1 MTADT
6 GHDTTPA
13 HETQELRQIVQLD
26 GAFEA
31 QFSERTGWSR
41 FSPLDEPNTLAMPE
55 ADNAA
60 RAVDL
65 IFTTVFDLFRGTRME
80 PAAPQ
85 LTTGL
90 VLALATSADRARRNW
105 HGATDRLRDLQ
116 ERFNGSEVG
125 AVELEEQTIH
135 ASSLEEVYNVACA
148 MRDRAIAA
156 WEAETGRAFVTSKR
170 ASILHAKH
178 TASFIDSADY
188 LRGMRQRQRD
198 AMSPEGPIV
207 IFSGGTVWHDVGL
220 ITRTLDTI
228 KARIPNMVLATTGQP
243 QGADLIALHW
253 ARQSGVHVV
262 AFQPNWHRHGK
273 AAGFRRCDQMLSLK
287 HIVEAVLCEGSQNQ
301 VYLYE
306 RLSKRGVPLHCF
318 NSADQASR
326 QSRAALKHA

>member
-6 GHDTTPA
+6 RDDSTQASG
-13 HETQELRQIVQLD
+13 TQEFDHTRQTEWS
-26 GAFEA
+26 FEA
-31 QFSERTGWSR
+31 QFTEHTDRSQL
-41 FSPLDEPNTLAMPE
+41 SPLDAPNNLPMPE
-55 ADNAA
+55 AEDAA

-65 IFTTVFDLFRGTRME
+65 MLATFFDLYRGTRIE

-85 LTTGL
+85 LTTGM
-90 VLALATSADRARRNW
+90 VLALATSADRARREW
-105 HGATDRLRDLQ
+105 HSATDRLRDLQ
-116 ERFNGSEVG
+116 ENFDGSEV
-125 AVELEEQTIH
+125 ATVELEEQTIH
-135 ASSLEEVYNVACA
+135 APSLEELYNVACA
-148 MRDRAIAA
+148 MQDRAIAA

-198 AMSPEGPIV
+198 AITPEGPIV
-207 IFSGGTVWHDVGL
+207 IFSGGTVWHDINL
-220 ITRTLDTI
+220 IAQTLDAI
-228 KARIPNMVLATTGQP
+228 KARVPNMVLATTGQQ

-253 ARQSGVHVV
+253 ARQAKVHVV
-262 AFQPNWHRHGK
+262 AFQPNWRRHGK
-273 AAGFRRCDQMLSLK
+273 AAGFRRCDQMLALK

-318 NSADQASR
+318 NTTDQAQIQPSR
-326 QSRAALKHA
+326 KRA